1 MKNNMKTYE
10 IIKNGTVQGTI
21 KADNIQ
27 DAENIYI
34 ATYGQ
39 LDAKIVEI

>member
-1 MKNNMKTYE
+1 MKTYE
-10 IIKNGTVQGTI
+10 IIKNGTVHGTI

-27 DAENIYI
+27 DAESIYI

-39 LDAKIVEI
+39 LDVELVEI